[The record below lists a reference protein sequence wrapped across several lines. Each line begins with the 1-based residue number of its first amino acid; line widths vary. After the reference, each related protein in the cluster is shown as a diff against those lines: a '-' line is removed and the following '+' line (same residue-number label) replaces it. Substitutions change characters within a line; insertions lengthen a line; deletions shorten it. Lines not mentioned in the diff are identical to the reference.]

1 VSENISLGRIAG
13 IHVGFNWS
21 LLVVVALIAW
31 SLATGF
37 FPVEVPGRAAGWYWL
52 AGAVAA
58 VVFLAS
64 LLAHELAHSVVA
76 QRSGVRVDGIT
87 LWLFGGVS
95 RLSGEVTSARTEAL
109 ITAVGP
115 LTSFVL
121 GAVFLLLGLGL
132 SAGHAPGLLSV
143 TLNWL
148 GTINLLL
155 AAFNLIPAAPL
166 DGGRILRALVWAR
179 TGDRFRATRVASRAG
194 LVFGIILIAY
204 GLFTFATTGNVIGGV
219 WAVFLGWFLLSA
231 ARAEETSGLIRQAL
245 VGVTVGDVMT
255 PRPIQVPDDLSVE
268 DLLHRFI
275 LGYRHSTFPT
285 RGGDGRLTG
294 LVTIAAVKKVS
305 AEARPTTRVHEIACP
320 PDQVP
325 SAAPGEPLTTL
336 LERLGG
342 GCGEGRALVL
352 QDGQVVGLVSP
363 SDISRALQH
372 TSLGRTVR
380 PLQA

>member
-1 VSENISLGRIAG
+1 VNENISLGRVAG
-13 IHVGFNWS
+13 IHIGFNWS

-31 SLATGF
+31 SLAAGF

-95 RLSGEVTSARTEAL
+95 RLSGEVSSARTEAL

-194 LVFGIILIAY
+194 LVFGILLIAY
-204 GLFTFATTGNVIGGV
+204 GLFTFAATGNLIGGV

-285 RGGDGRLTG
+285 QGGDGRLTG
-294 LVTIAAVKKVS
+294 LVTIAAVKNVS

-320 PDQVP
+320 PDRVP
-325 SAAPGEPLTTL
+325 SATPGEPLTTL

-352 QDGQVVGLVSP
+352 QDGQLVGLVSP

-372 TSLGRTVR
+372 ASLGRTAR
-380 PLQA
+380 PLQV

>member
-1 VSENISLGRIAG
+1 MNENISLGRIAG

-31 SLATGF
+31 SLAAGF

-95 RLSGEVTSARTEAL
+95 RLSGEVSSARTEAL

-115 LTSFVL
+115 LTSLVL
-121 GAVFLLLGLGL
+121 GGVFLLLGLGL

-204 GLFTFATTGNVIGGV
+204 GLFTFAATGNVIGGV

-285 RGGDGRLTG
+285 QGGDGRLTG
-294 LVTIAAVKKVS
+294 LVTIAAVKNVS
-305 AEARPTTRVHEIACP
+305 AEARPATRVHEIACP

-325 SAAPGEPLTTL
+325 SAAPGELLTTL

-352 QDGQVVGLVSP
+352 QDGQLVGLVSP

-372 TSLGRTVR
+372 TSLGRTAR
-380 PLQA
+380 PLQV

>member
-1 VSENISLGRIAG
+1 VNENISLGRIAG

-31 SLATGF
+31 SLAAGV

-95 RLSGEVTSARTEAL
+95 RLSGEVNSARTEAL

-115 LTSFVL
+115 LTSVVL
-121 GAVFLLLGLGL
+121 GGVFLLLGLGL

-204 GLFTFATTGNVIGGV
+204 GLFTFAATGNVIGGV

-285 RGGDGRLTG
+285 QGGDGRLTG
-294 LVTIAAVKKVS
+294 LVTIAAVKNVS
-305 AEARPTTRVHEIACP
+305 AEARPSTRVHEIACP

-325 SAAPGEPLTTL
+325 SAAPGEPLTAL
-336 LERLGG
+336 LERLAG

-352 QDGQVVGLVSP
+352 QDGQLVGLVSP

-372 TSLGRTVR
+372 TSLGRTAR
-380 PLQA
+380 PLQV

>member
-1 VSENISLGRIAG
+1 MNENISLGRIAG

-31 SLATGF
+31 SLAAGF
-37 FPVEVPGRAAGWYWL
+37 FPVEVPGRATGWYWL
-52 AGAVAA
+52 AGTVAA
-58 VVFLAS
+58 VVFVAS

-95 RLSGEVTSARTEAL
+95 RLSGDVSSARTEAL

-115 LTSFVL
+115 LTSLVL
-121 GAVFLLLGLGL
+121 GGVFVLLGLGL

-194 LVFGIILIAY
+194 MLFGIILIGY
-204 GLFTFATTGNVIGGV
+204 GLFTFAATGNVIGGV

-231 ARAEETSGLIRQAL
+231 ARSEETSGLIQQAL
-245 VGVTVGDVMT
+245 VGVKVGDVMT
-255 PRPIQVPDDLSVE
+255 PQPIQVPDDLSVE

-275 LGYRHSTFPT
+275 LGNRHSTFPA
-285 RGGDGRLTG
+285 RDGAGRLTG
-294 LVTIAAVKKVS
+294 LVTIAAVKRVP
-305 AEARPTTRVHEIACP
+305 AEARPGTRVHQIACP

-325 SAAPGEPLTTL
+325 SASPGEPLTTL
-336 LERLGG
+336 LERLGR

-352 QDGQVVGLVSP
+352 QDGQVVGIVSP
-363 SDISRALQH
+363 SDISRAIQH
-372 TSLGRTVR
+372 SSLGRTAP
-380 PLQA
+380 PLQV

>member
-1 VSENISLGRIAG
+1 MNENISLGRIAG

-95 RLSGEVTSARTEAL
+95 RLSGEVSSARTEAL

-115 LTSFVL
+115 LTSLVL
-121 GAVFLLLGLGL
+121 GGVFLLLGLGL

-204 GLFTFATTGNVIGGV
+204 GLFTFAATGNVIGGV

-285 RGGDGRLTG
+285 QGGDGRLTG
-294 LVTIAAVKKVS
+294 LVTIAAVKNVS
-305 AEARPTTRVHEIACP
+305 AEARPATRVHEIACP

-352 QDGQVVGLVSP
+352 QDGQLVGLVSP

-372 TSLGRTVR
+372 SSLGRTAR
-380 PLQA
+380 PLQV

>member
-1 VSENISLGRIAG
+1 VNENISLGRIAG

-52 AGAVAA
+52 AGGVAA

-95 RLSGEVTSARTEAL
+95 RLSGEVSSARTEAL

-204 GLFTFATTGNVIGGV
+204 GLFTFAATGNVIGGV

-275 LGYRHSTFPT
+275 LGNRHSTFPT
-285 RGGDGRLTG
+285 QGGDGRLTG

-305 AEARPTTRVHEIACP
+305 AEARPATRVHEIACP

-352 QDGQVVGLVSP
+352 QDGQLVGLVSP

-372 TSLGRTVR
+372 TSVGRTVR
-380 PLQA
+380 LLQA

>member
-1 VSENISLGRIAG
+1 MNENISLGRIAG

-21 LLVVVALIAW
+21 LLAVVGLIAW
-31 SLATGF
+31 SLAAGF
-37 FPVEVPGRAAGWYWL
+37 FPVEVPGRATGWYWL
-52 AGAVAA
+52 AGVVAA
-58 VVFLAS
+58 VVFVAS

-95 RLSGEVTSARTEAL
+95 RLSGEVSSARTEAL

-115 LTSFVL
+115 LTSLVL
-121 GAVFLLLGLGL
+121 GGVFVLLGLGL

-166 DGGRILRALVWAR
+166 DGGRLLRALVWAR

-194 LVFGIILIAY
+194 LGFGIILIAY
-204 GLFTFATTGNVIGGV
+204 GLFTFAATGNVIGGV

-231 ARAEETSGLIRQAL
+231 ARSEETSGLIQQAL

-255 PRPIQVPDDLSVE
+255 PQPIQVPDDLTVE

-275 LGYRHSTFPT
+275 LGNRHSTFPT
-285 RGGDGRLTG
+285 TDGAGRLTG
-294 LVTIAAVKKVS
+294 LVTIAAVKRVS
-305 AEARPTTRVHEIACP
+305 AQARPATRVSQIACP

-325 SAAPGEPLTTL
+325 SAAPGEALTTL
-336 LERLGG
+336 LERLGR

-352 QDGQVVGLVSP
+352 QDGQVVGIVSP
-363 SDISRALQH
+363 SDISRAIQH
-372 TSLGRTVR
+372 SSLGRTAR
-380 PLQA
+380 PVQV

>member
-1 VSENISLGRIAG
+1 
-13 IHVGFNWS
+13 VGLNWS
-21 LLVVVALIAW
+21 LLVVAALIAW
-31 SLATGF
+31 SLASGF
-37 FPVEVPGRAAGWYWL
+37 FPSEVPGRATGWYWL
-52 AGAVAA
+52 AGLLAA

-76 QRSGVRVDGIT
+76 QRSGVRVEGIT

-95 RLSGEVTSARTEAL
+95 RLRGESGSARTEAL

-115 LTSFVL
+115 LTSLVL
-121 GAVFLLLGLGL
+121 GALFLLLGVGL
-132 SAGHAPGLLSV
+132 SAGHSPGLLSV

-148 GTINLLL
+148 GSINLLL
-155 AAFNLIPAAPL
+155 GVFNLIPAAPL

-179 TGDRFRATRVASRAG
+179 TGDRFRATTIASRAG
-194 LVFGIILIAY
+194 IVFGLLLIAY
-204 GLFTFATTGNVIGGV
+204 GLFMFLAAGNLVGGI
-219 WAVFLGWFLLSA
+219 WSVFLGWFLLSA
-231 ARAEETSGLIRQAL
+231 ARSEESSGLIRQAL

-255 PRPIQVPDDLSVE
+255 PRPLQAPDDISVE

-285 RGGDGRLTG
+285 HDPDGRLSG
-294 LVTIAAVKKVS
+294 LVTIAAVKRL
-305 AEARPTTRVHEIACP
+305 APDARPSTRVRDITCP

-325 SAAPGEPLTTL
+325 TAAPEEPLTAL
-336 LERLGG
+336 LERMEG

-352 QDGQVVGLVSP
+352 TGGTLVGLVSP

-372 TSLGRTVR
+372 SSLGRAR
-380 PLQA
+380 SAWS

>member
-1 VSENISLGRIAG
+1 MNENISLGRIAG

-95 RLSGEVTSARTEAL
+95 RLSGEVSSARTEAL

-132 SAGHAPGLLSV
+132 SAGHAPGLLPV

-155 AAFNLIPAAPL
+155 AAFNLIPPAPL
-166 DGGRILRALVWAR
+166 DGGRILRAVVWAR

-194 LVFGIILIAY
+194 LVFGIMLIAY

-231 ARAEETSGLIRQAL
+231 ARAEETGGLIRQAL

-268 DLLHRFI
+268 DLPHRFI

-285 RGGDGRLTG
+285 QGGDGRLTG

-305 AEARPTTRVHEIACP
+305 AEARPDTRVHEIACP
-320 PDQVP
+320 LDQVP

-352 QDGQVVGLVSP
+352 QDGQLVGLVSP

>member
-1 VSENISLGRIAG
+1 MNENISLGRIAG
-13 IHVGFNWS
+13 IHIGFNWS

-31 SLATGF
+31 SLAAGF
-37 FPVEVPGRAAGWYWL
+37 FPVEVPGRAVGWYWL

-95 RLSGEVTSARTEAL
+95 RLSGEVNSARTEAL

-121 GAVFLLLGLGL
+121 GGVFLLLGLGL

-166 DGGRILRALVWAR
+166 DGGRILRAVVWAR

-194 LVFGIILIAY
+194 LAFGIILIAY
-204 GLFTFATTGNVIGGV
+204 GLFTFAATGNVIGGV

-255 PRPIQVPDDLSVE
+255 PRPIHVPDDLSVE

-285 RGGDGRLTG
+285 QGGDGRLTG
-294 LVTIAAVKKVS
+294 LVTIAAVKNVS
-305 AEARPTTRVHEIACP
+305 AEARPATRVHEIACP

-325 SAAPGEPLTTL
+325 SAAPGELLTTL

-352 QDGQVVGLVSP
+352 QDGQLVGLVSP
-363 SDISRALQH
+363 RDISRALQH
-372 TSLGRTVR
+372 SSLGRTGSR
-380 PLQA
+380 LQV

>member
-1 VSENISLGRIAG
+1 MNENISLGRIAG

-95 RLSGEVTSARTEAL
+95 RLSGEVSSARTEAL

-231 ARAEETSGLIRQAL
+231 ARAEETGGLIRQAL

-285 RGGDGRLTG
+285 QGGDGRLTG

-305 AEARPTTRVHEIACP
+305 AEARPDTRVHEIACP

-352 QDGQVVGLVSP
+352 QDGQLVGLVSP

-372 TSLGRTVR
+372 TSVGRGVR